1 MSRPSR
7 HVVWEQFVLF
17 ELCLLST
24 SKWMQNLGKSRV
36 PDIAWYAVFYCLLN
50 VWLCIMGVKR
60 KDFVLITIWWVNFN
74 CRAPRSSQV
83 ISVMRVMMDLDETF
97 QQLYI
102 LLKVHVPVAFCMY
115 LSLWTFLVRENC
127 MKDWCQLSF
136 RILSLQLQN
145 LKPILR
151 FTQLMRKCPYTHLQS
166 ILQSFANVDS
176 NCSYCWALVGLCK
189 PLLWV
194 DSWEWQVP
202 NKEEIRIFS
211 LCPLL
216 CIHF

>member
-50 VWLCIMGVKR
+50 VWSCIMGGKR
-60 KDFVLITIWWVNFN
+60 KDLVLITIWWVNFN
-74 CRAPRSSQV
+74 CRAPRSGQV

-115 LSLWTFLVRENC
+115 LSLLTFLVRENC

-136 RILSLQLQN
+136 GILSLQLQN

-151 FTQLMRKCPYTHLQS
+151 FTQLMLKCFLNCLTLFMKMIFFFLIIF
-166 ILQSFANVDS
+166 ILVPS
-176 NCSYCWALVGLCK
+176 SYFHIFIITISLFIIIKWHWGLK
-189 PLLWV
+189 Y
-194 DSWEWQVP
+194 
-202 NKEEIRIFS
+202 
-211 LCPLL
+211 
-216 CIHF
+216 